1 LLLFVINLSS
11 CDYNGVLIG
20 AFALI
25 G

>member
-11 CDYNGVLIG
+11 CDYNGVLLG